1 MWVPT
6 KVSFDNFK
14 MVWDV
19 LEAFGADEK
28 DSVWIPY
35 WRNPLSAYPE
45 GAAVSSWERNGE
57 KLLVVYNVAYS
68 PVTVELPCDA
78 EYYDTLREEKHPAV
92 FELAGRSLR
101 LLSVK

>member
-1 MWVPT
+1 M
-6 KVSFDNFK
+6 
-14 MVWDV
+14 

-28 DSVWIPY
+28 DSVWTPY

-45 GAAVSSWERNGE
+45 VAAVSSWERNGE
-57 KLLVVYNVAYS
+57 KLLVVYNVSYS

-78 EYYDTLREEKHPAV
+78 EYYDTLREEKHPAG